1 VATVTAYPT
10 LEHVAQEARPYPDHL
25 LAGCSTGLALFAAA
39 FVGHNDAIHF
49 ALAGMRGTCVDVDDE
64 GLDRMRA
71 IYPEDWSF
79 AMSDAWSFAK
89 RAEGFGERW
98 DVVSVDTFTGDS
110 MERSLRSL
118 DLWTALARRL
128 VTVTYKMP
136 ITDGSSLA
144 RLVPRGWRWSLFHRA
159 SSVYWLTLERESS

>member
-1 VATVTAYPT
+1 MTPYPT

-25 LAGCSTGLALFAAA
+25 LADCATGLALFAAA

-71 IYPEDWSF
+71 IYPEDWEF
-79 AMSDAWSFAK
+79 AFSDAWSFAK
-89 RAEGFGERW
+89 RAIGFGERW

-118 DLWTALARRL
+118 DLWTGLARRV
-128 VTVTYKMP
+128 VTVTLKVDDPDSGP
-136 ITDGSSLA
+136 IS
-144 RLVPRGWRWSLFHRA
+144 RLVPRGWRWSLYPRA
-159 SSVYWLTLERESS
+159 SSVYWLTLERDLR